1 MRHNTKVMILGI
13 AQDGGVPHPGCYCD
27 TCQFHWDNQIIL
39 SPTSLAIFD
48 EKQLHLIDVTR
59 NLDRQLRKVGD
70 RKVTD
75 IWLTHGHIGHVDGI
89 GLFGKE
95 VMDVKNVKLHGSK
108 SMIDLIQDSPK
119 WNKLIED
126 DILIPTQFNSNQSTK
141 ISENLEITPIQ
152 VPHRDELTDTHAFM
166 IKGPEKSVLY
176 LPDHDSWEETLGLVR
191 QDSVIEWFDSLGVG
205 TVFLDGTFWS
215 KNELSRQNDVP
226 HPPVVDSLERL
237 GNLSG
242 KDLEV
247 FFIHF
252 NHTNPLLIPN
262 SNEIKLLLDSGG
274 RIPIEGQQFLL

>member
-1 MRHNTKVMILGI
+1 MRHNTRVMILGI

-95 VMDVKNVKLHGSK
+95 VMNVKNVKLHASK
-108 SMIDLIQDSPK
+108 SMIELIQDSPK

-141 ISENLEITPIQ
+141 VSENLEITPIQ

-191 QDSVIEWFDSLGVG
+191 QDSVTEWFDSLGVG

-215 KNELSRQNDVP
+215 KNELSRQNEVP

-247 FFIHF
+247 FFIHL
-252 NHTNPLLIPN
+252 NHTNPLLIPK

-274 RIPIEGQQFLL
+274 RIPIEGQQFIL

>member
-1 MRHNTKVMILGI
+1 M
-13 AQDGGVPHPGCYCD
+13 
-27 TCQFHWDNQIIL
+27 
-39 SPTSLAIFD
+39 
-48 EKQLHLIDVTR
+48 
-59 NLDRQLRKVGD
+59 
-70 RKVTD
+70 
-75 IWLTHGHIGHVDGI
+75 
-89 GLFGKE
+89 
-95 VMDVKNVKLHGSK
+95 
-108 SMIDLIQDSPK
+108 
-119 WNKLIED
+119 IED

-141 ISENLEITPIQ
+141 VSENLEITPIQ

-191 QDSVIEWFDSLGVG
+191 QDSVIEWFDFLGVG

>member
-1 MRHNTKVMILGI
+1 MRHNTRVMILGI

-95 VMDVKNVKLHGSK
+95 VMNVKNVKLHASK
-108 SMIDLIQDSPK
+108 SMIELIQDSPK

-141 ISENLEITPIQ
+141 VSENLEITPIQ

-215 KNELSRQNDVP
+215 KNELSRQNEVP

-252 NHTNPLLIPN
+252 NHTNPLLIPK

>member
-1 MRHNTKVMILGI
+1 MRHNTRVMILGI

-191 QDSVIEWFDSLGVG
+191 QDSVIEWFDFLGVG

-274 RIPIEGQQFLL
+274 RIPIEGQQFIL

>member
-1 MRHNTKVMILGI
+1 MRHNTRVMILGI

-191 QDSVIEWFDSLGVG
+191 QDSVIEWFDFLGVG

-247 FFIHF
+247 FFIHL
-252 NHTNPLLIPN
+252 NHTNPLLIPK

-274 RIPIEGQQFLL
+274 RIPIEGQQFIL

>member
-1 MRHNTKVMILGI
+1 MRHNTRVMILGI

-95 VMDVKNVKLHGSK
+95 VMNVKNVKLHASK

-215 KNELSRQNDVP
+215 KNELSRQNEVP

-242 KDLEV
+242 KELEV

-252 NHTNPLLIPN
+252 NHTNPLLIPK

-274 RIPIEGQQFLL
+274 RIPIEGQQFSL